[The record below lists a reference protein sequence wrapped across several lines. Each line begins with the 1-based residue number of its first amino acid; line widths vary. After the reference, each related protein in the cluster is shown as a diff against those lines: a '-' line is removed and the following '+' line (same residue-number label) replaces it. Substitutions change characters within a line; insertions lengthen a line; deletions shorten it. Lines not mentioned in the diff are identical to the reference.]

1 MNEQR
6 FSDIWWAETTTGL
19 NIIRNVFC
27 IVLYGV
33 TGLVGIYRKIT
44 YGKMSFIRHFVWLH
58 GHSSRH
64 IIVYIRLQC
73 MSLNLILLI
82 FQRKELIMYWL
93 LEHLRGGTHCA
104 IYICIYLLC
113 FVNTVYTIFLSFILF
128 IIAHTKNCFVQLPLY
143 LCTKSL

>member
-64 IIVYIRLQC
+64 IIVYIRLRC

-104 IYICIYLLC
+104 IYIYVYICYVLWTLYTLYFCLLFYL
-113 FVNTVYTIFLSFILF
+113 S
-128 IIAHTKNCFVQLPLY
+128 
-143 LCTKSL
+143 